1 MAPFLYPTP
10 VIQGFKEKIDALSV
24 QGDRLYVGTST
35 GNLHIYNAEEQQDGE
50 EMVFTLIEV
59 KKALTRRSIEQ
70 LGFVKHLDLNLLVVL
85 SGDLCVLDAEAQL
98 ISRREYCHVIS
109 VAYNFTPDVQDIE
122 LETHSSVEDDFAKPK
137 PVPMLVTQL
146 LVGCRRKVVIYTWRD
161 GEAQE
166 TKARL

>member
-35 GNLHIYNAEEQQDGE
+35 GNLHIYNVEEQQDGE
-50 EMVFTLIEV
+50 EMAFTLVEV

-85 SGDLCVLDAEAQL
+85 SGDLCVLVADAQL
-98 ISRREYCHVIS
+98 IPRREYCHVIS
-109 VAYNFTPDVQDIE
+109 VVYNFTPDGA
-122 LETHSSVEDDFAKPK
+122 S
-137 PVPMLVTQL
+137 
-146 LVGCRRKVVIYTWRD
+146 
-161 GEAQE
+161 
-166 TKARL
+166 